1 MSARLPEQIDPIRL
15 ADEGA
20 PLRGDLSAGGL
31 RRLRELCRPGAQ
43 PAPVVVDLEF
53 ERTSHG
59 VRLMHG
65 TIRTTVETICQRCL
79 QPVAIAVT
87 ARPFVV
93 LQRAGEE
100 TVHAPDEAETLVVEG
115 PLLLNELAEDELLL
129 AMPMIPMHEE
139 GSCTAPLGRGETPPG
154 PVEKPNAFSALRGLK
169 KSKD

>member
-1 MSARLPEQIDPIRL
+1 MSARLPEQVDAIRL

-20 PLRGDLSAGGL
+20 RLSGELSAGGL
-31 RRLRELCRPGAQ
+31 QRLRERSRPGVQ
-43 PAPVVVDLEF
+43 PAPVVVDLAF

-65 TIRTTVETICQRCL
+65 TIRTTVEAICQRCL

-93 LQRAGEE
+93 LQMAGEE
-100 TVHAPDEAETLVVEG
+100 AVSRPEEADTLVVEG

-139 GSCTAPLGRGETPPG
+139 GSCTAPLGRGEAPPG
-154 PVEKPNAFSALRGLK
+154 PAEQPNPFSVLRGLK
-169 KSKD
+169 GKD